1 MEHTAVGQGGV
12 EQVAVVVEEIQTGL
26 ELPGLVVLSAGLIRQ
41 ENHLGLPVVG
51 QEVVEQDEGDQS
63 DLSEVPAVTQTQSV
77 EVDV

>member
-12 EQVAVVVEEIQTGL
+12 EQVAVVVEETQTGL

-51 QEVVEQDEGDQS
+51 QEVAEQDEGDQS
-63 DLSEVPAVTQTQSV
+63 DLTEVPAVTQTQSV